1 MKTFF
6 MALFVLSAL
15 CLNVGCSWRGEVETP
30 TIKPINDN
38 TAQSISSSAIIQS
51 DSIAKIGEANASSK
65 QSVDSIRAT
74 TDESNKT
81 AASIVEKTEDATIIT
96 SVDAI
101 INHNQKIREDAN
113 AIEANSEKIQ
123 SNLELAQKQNVQ
135 IQKDA
140 QAVQNLQQTIANL
153 ENEKQKL
160 QNDAIKN
167 LYTTLSFFFG
177 LGFLTIISG
186 LVLAFLVN
194 KKLGMSIAGLGVLA
208 LALAAGAI
216 YYLKAIAVVAIVII
230 IASIVVCLAIGVW
243 HVVRENREKRTLE
256 QANIENVTLVQK
268 IKERLDPNAKVEI
281 FGEYKPGL
289 ASTIQS
295 DNTRDIVKK
304 VRQKIDSNGETV

>member
-1 MKTFF
+1 MKNLF
-6 MALFVLSAL
+6 MALFVLSTL
-15 CLNVGCSWRGEVETP
+15 CLNVACSWHQEVEP
-30 TIKPINDN
+30 LAAKPINNN
-38 TAQSISSSAIIQS
+38 TAQSISSSAVLQS
-51 DSIAKIGEANASSK
+51 DSIVKISESNASSK
-65 QSVDSIRAT
+65 EVVNSIRAT

-81 AASIVEKTEDATIIT
+81 AASIAEKTEDAAIIT
-96 SVDAI
+96 SVDTI

-113 AIEANSEKIQ
+113 AIEANAEKIQ
-123 SNLELAQKQNVQ
+123 SNLELAQKHNVQ

-140 QAVQNLQQTIANL
+140 HAVENLQQTIANL
-153 ENEKQKL
+153 EGEKQRL

-216 YYLKAIAVVAIVII
+216 YYLKTIAVVAIAII

-268 IKERLDPNAKVEI
+268 IKERLEPNAKLEI

-295 DNTRDIVKK
+295 DRTRDIVKK
-304 VRQKIDSNGETV
+304 VRDKIDTGGV

>member
-30 TIKPINDN
+30 TIKPIHDN

-304 VRQKIDSNGETV
+304 VRQKIDNNGETV